1 MYNTFEK
8 LKCNFGRNYTKVR
21 PQDYKIEIPYQIF
34 CAYTGDQITK
44 NIADSNLKG
53 VSLDSAN
60 HWLWFTAE
68 ALEEYL
74 FQNTMNKIITCIR
87 QALHNIDND
96 VTTMYLVGG
105 FGGCSYVYSKVNE
118 ETWHWQR
125 KFTILQLEYPQL
137 AVIRGAILWRKN
149 PEVIKTR
156 TVDATYG
163 VLTNI
168 PYDTNYNPIHKS
180 YVDDN
185 GDQQMA
191 VFCSFIE
198 KGDLLPTDEVITRE
212 FLPRQGSNGI
222 HLRLLSSDKKA
233 IQFPIDDDGKPTVT
247 DIGTIDIAVPNPNNL
262 PREECK
268 VEVTMDFS
276 GTEIQAKAK
285 YVINNSEVKIVCDF
299 LSQIE
304 HNE

>member
-1 MYNTFEK
+1 MVYQKFEEEKCKFCKRVTGEFIAIDMPNNILKVYTSHQISENIATSDLQGVTFEDDDM
-8 LKCNFGRNYTKVR
+8 LY
-21 PQDYKIEIPYQIF
+21 
-34 CAYTGDQITK
+34 
-44 NIADSNLKG
+44 
-53 VSLDSAN
+53 
-60 HWLWFTAE
+60 FTNEAAE
-68 ALEEYL
+68 KYL
-74 FQNTMNKIITCIR
+74 FQDTMDGIISCMR
-87 QALHNIDND
+87 QALDIIDND
-96 VTTMYLVGG
+96 VTTIYLVGG
-105 FGGCSYVYSKVNE
+105 FGGCNYVYSKVTE
-118 ETWHWQR
+118 AIRQHELKIT
-125 KFTILQLEYPQL
+125 LCQLESPHL
-137 AVIRGAILWRKN
+137 AVIRGAVLWRKN
-149 PEVIKTR
+149 PDIVKAR

-168 PYDTNYNPIHKS
+168 SYDTNYNTVHKS
-180 YVDDN
+180 YVDND
-185 GDQQMA
+185 GDQQME

-222 HLRLLSSDKKA
+222 RLRLLSSDKKA

-285 YVINNSEVKIVCDF
+285 YVINSEVKIVCDF